1 MLSAMFKDTVQLF
14 SSPARLKLLKY
25 FVYQP
30 NVRISAQST
39 GGTLGIAK
47 ARTAEE
53 LRALVRL
60 GLLMKRKQGK
70 TTVFELNQSHPLV
83 GALTNFLGQATHVEH
98 RLLTDVFRGT
108 RGVVRVIASGV
119 LLDEKRSSLDL
130 LIIARKK
137 NLYDQ
142 NIARAVKRAERLTAL
157 PLRYAVLELHEFE
170 ERFEARDRLLRD
182 IFEFKHAFLIGRDRE
197 AA

>member
-1 MLSAMFKDTVQLF
+1 MFKDTVQLF

-30 NVRISAQST
+30 NVRISAQSA

-60 GLLMKRKQGK
+60 GFLMKRKQGK
-70 TTVFELNQSHPLV
+70 AVFELNQSHPLV
-83 GALTNFLGQATHVEH
+83 GALTNFLGQATYVEH

-142 NIARAVKRAERLTAL
+142 NIARVVKRAERLTAL